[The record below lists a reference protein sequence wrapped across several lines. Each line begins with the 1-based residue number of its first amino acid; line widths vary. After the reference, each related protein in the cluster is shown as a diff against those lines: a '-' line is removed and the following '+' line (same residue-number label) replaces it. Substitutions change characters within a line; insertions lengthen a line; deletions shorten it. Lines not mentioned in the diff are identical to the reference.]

1 MKFRLALLL
10 FSALLVAGCSTTT
23 TPDRYYSKRNITP
36 PTMQDFP
43 SCRGYGCT
51 YVDRVSFAKRDWRD
65 IKKLFPAKT
74 AEKERARIAKA
85 IGVFEKKVGAK
96 TGTHED
102 VRDTY
107 IKGGPFQQ
115 DCVDESTNT
124 TTYLTLLEKKG
135 LLKFHTVSAPNSRLF
150 FTSGN
155 LGPHSTAVI
164 VDKKSGTKYAVDSWF
179 HDNGHDAEIVTL
191 PEWKS
196 GWAPKEKPQK
206 AKKTKK

>member
-1 MKFRLALLL
+1 MKLWQAIALLWL
-10 FSALLVAGCSTTT
+10 AACSTTT
-23 TPDRYYSKRNITP
+23 TPDIYYQRRGLPVPSI
-36 PTMQDFP
+36 DAIP

-51 YVDRVSFAKRDWRD
+51 YIDKVTLTKRDWKQIERTMRSRN
-65 IKKLFPAKT
+65 AQQ
-74 AEKERARIAKA
+74 ERANISKTIAL
-85 IGVFEKKVGAK
+85 FEKKIGAI
-96 TGTHED
+96 TGTSQD

-124 TTYLTLLEKKG
+124 TTYLSLLAQKG

-164 VDKKSGTKYAVDSWF
+164 VDNETGEKYAVDSWF
-179 HDNGHDAEIVTL
+179 HDNGEPAEIVTL
-191 PEWKS
+191 KDWKS
-196 GWAPKEKPQK
+196 GWEPYIHKNK
-206 AKKTKK
+206 